1 MSIGVLIFDLLFIIL
16 GGISLYYNKK
26 EKDDET
32 FGFNIKLLEG
42 FLVTFIVAT
51 VIFLLIRN
59 NAKYYTSAPG
69 NPGTTYMLAL
79 IVIAIQIISL
89 VICLIKSNYKE
100 KLRAL
105 GVAAGF
111 AISLII
117 GIGVY
122 IFIKSTSGYMGLE
135 PVNFYQMLKTSAGEL
150 FTVVCTAFVCNNLFV
165 YCMFKDKE

>member
-100 KLRAL
+100 KL
-105 GVAAGF
+105 
-111 AISLII
+111 
-117 GIGVY
+117 
-122 IFIKSTSGYMGLE
+122 
-135 PVNFYQMLKTSAGEL
+135 
-150 FTVVCTAFVCNNLFV
+150 
-165 YCMFKDKE
+165 

>member
-59 NAKYYTSAPG
+59 NAKYYGDYFSRIY
-69 NPGTTYMLAL
+69 NNFNCWSFDL
-79 IVIAIQIISL
+79 
-89 VICLIKSNYKE
+89 
-100 KLRAL
+100 
-105 GVAAGF
+105 
-111 AISLII
+111 
-117 GIGVY
+117 
-122 IFIKSTSGYMGLE
+122 FIKSL
-135 PVNFYQMLKTSAGEL
+135 L
-150 FTVVCTAFVCNNLFV
+150 
-165 YCMFKDKE
+165 DKLIKVWYNKYRK